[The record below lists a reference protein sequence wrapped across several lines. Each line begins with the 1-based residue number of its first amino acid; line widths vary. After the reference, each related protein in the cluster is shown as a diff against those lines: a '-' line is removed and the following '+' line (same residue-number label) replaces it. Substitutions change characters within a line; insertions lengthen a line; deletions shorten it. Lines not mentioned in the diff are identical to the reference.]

1 MSFEDLS
8 PELLEK
14 MNACETKEQLIDLV
28 QEEGVELTDEQ
39 IEEISGGGCDL
50 VRLAS

>member
-14 MNACETKEQLIDLV
+14 MNACDTKEQLIELV

-50 VRLAS
+50 VRLAN